1 MQSARKRGIKMS
13 MEKLF
18 LHEKAVDIIVKIYEA
33 EQNGENAY
41 PLSISKEV
49 GSPYSYISKVLGVF
63 EENALIESEFEG
75 RIRKV
80 RLTED
85 GKKVAELLI
94 ELRKV
99 LNRDFVARKKI
110 KMLESVIESID
121 GNKGN
126 MALKIVLPVKAE
138 LERLNTQDEEVIER
152 AKRLMKAIEEIAN
165 ATG

>member
-1 MQSARKRGIKMS
+1 MS
-13 MEKLF
+13 MERLF
-18 LHEKAVDIIVKIYEA
+18 LHEKAVDIIVKIYQA
-33 EQNGENAY
+33 EKNGENAY
-41 PLSISKEV
+41 PLGISKEV
-49 GSPYSYISKVLGVF
+49 GSPYSYISKVLGIF

-110 KMLESVIESID
+110 KILENVIQSVD
-121 GNKGN
+121 GNKGESV
-126 MALKIVLPVKAE
+126 LRTILPVKAE
-138 LERLNTQDEEVIER
+138 LERLETQDQEVLEKVRQLMMTVEEMI
-152 AKRLMKAIEEIAN
+152 N
-165 ATG
+165 G

>member
-1 MQSARKRGIKMS
+1 MS
-13 MEKLF
+13 MERLF
-18 LHEKAVDIIVKIYEA
+18 LHEKAVDIIVKIYQA
-33 EQNGENAY
+33 EKNGENAY
-41 PLSISKEV
+41 PLGISKEV
-49 GSPYSYISKVLGVF
+49 GSPYSYISKVLGIF

-110 KMLESVIESID
+110 KILENVIQSVD
-121 GNKGN
+121 GNKGES
-126 MALKIVLPVKAE
+126 ALRTILPVKAE
-138 LERLNTQDEEVIER
+138 LERLETQDQEVLEKVRQLMITVEEMI
-152 AKRLMKAIEEIAN
+152 N
-165 ATG
+165 G

>member
-1 MQSARKRGIKMS
+1 MS

-18 LHEKAVDIIVKIYEA
+18 LHEKAVEVLVKIYEA
-33 EQNGENAY
+33 EKNGDYAY
-41 PLSISKEV
+41 PLSISREV

-85 GKKVAELLI
+85 GRKVAELLI
-94 ELRKV
+94 ELKKL

-110 KMLESVIESID
+110 RLLESEIYSLNGKRGED
-121 GNKGN
+121 
-126 MALKIVLPVKAE
+126 ALKILLPIKAE
-138 LERLNTQDEEVIER
+138 LDRLETHDEEVLE
-152 AKRLMKAIEEIAN
+152 KVRLLRRRVEEILN
-165 ATG
+165 G